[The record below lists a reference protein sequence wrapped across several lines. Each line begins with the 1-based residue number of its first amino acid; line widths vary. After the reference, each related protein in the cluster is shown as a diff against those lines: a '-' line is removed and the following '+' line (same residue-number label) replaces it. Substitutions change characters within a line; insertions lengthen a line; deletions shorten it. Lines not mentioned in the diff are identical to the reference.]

1 MKRLSHLAAV
11 LALLTASNAFAQ
23 DLDVVLV
30 TDSGAADPLNGFIN
44 STFTNINSFTI
55 GNFTNANGDAGQAAT
70 LSAADVIVV
79 SRDTNSGN
87 YDDGSG
93 AEMDFWN
100 GLSGSILLSN
110 GYISR
115 NSRWDWVASG
125 DVDAVSA
132 AGSESNILDAG
143 SQLLAGVDTT
153 GGSLDLF
160 DDSIGNIDQ
169 IIDSASV
176 GDGNVVLDDGGSHII
191 LASWEAGDAL
201 PLNGPGSVSNFGG
214 DRILFGMDTPS
225 SITQFTADGEQVFI
239 DALASFGLQSPRAT
253 STAAPEP
260 ASVAIWSLI
269 GLGLAGL
276 GYYRARRKQ

>member
-1 MKRLSHLAAV
+1 M
-11 LALLTASNAFAQ
+11 ASNSFGQ
-23 DLDVVLV
+23 DLNVVLV
-30 TDSGAADPLNGFIN
+30 TDSGAADPLNAFIN
-44 STFTNINSFTI
+44 STFTNIDTFTI
-55 GNFTNANGDAGQAAT
+55 GNFTNANGNAGQAAT

-87 YDDGSG
+87 YDDGGG

-132 AGSESNILDAG
+132 AGNESNILDAG
-143 SQLLAGVDTT
+143 SPLLAGVDTT

-176 GDGNVVLDDGGSHII
+176 GGGNVILDDGGSHII
-191 LASWEAGDAL
+191 LASWEAGDSF
-201 PLNGPGSVSNFGG
+201 PLNGPGSVNTFGG

-225 SITQFTADGEQVFI
+225 SITQFTADGQQVFI
-239 DALASFGLQSPRAT
+239 DSLASFGLQSPLAT
-253 STAAPEP
+253 AVPEP

-269 GLGLAGL
+269 GLGLAGF
-276 GYYRARRKQ
+276 GYFRIRRK